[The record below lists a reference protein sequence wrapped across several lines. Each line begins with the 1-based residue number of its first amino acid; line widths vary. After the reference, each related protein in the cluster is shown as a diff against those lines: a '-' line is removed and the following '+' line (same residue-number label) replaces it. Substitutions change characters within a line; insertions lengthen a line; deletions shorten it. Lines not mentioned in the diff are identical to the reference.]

1 MSERRQA
8 AVLVAETQW
17 TDQPRVLLIKRAQ
30 HLRLHAGEIAFPG
43 GMVEEGDTDLW
54 HTALREAEEELE
66 LAPASIERLQQMP
79 TVTTRTGIDVT
90 PCLGR
95 LSAEPELV
103 VNREEL
109 DSYFYVP
116 LDFLAEPANLVL
128 DRFEYGGR
136 ERLVPRYEWEEHSI
150 WGITAAI
157 LVKLVNM
164 SCDAGLHLEDYW
176 RGSTP

>member
-1 MSERRQA
+1 M
-8 AVLVAETQW
+8 W
-17 TDQPRVLLIKRAQ
+17 CTDSAIYIFGGLGAT
-30 HLRLHAGEIAFPG
+30 HLEN
-43 GMVEEGDTDLW
+43 
-54 HTALREAEEELE
+54 
-66 LAPASIERLQQMP
+66 
-79 TVTTRTGIDVT
+79 DV
-90 PCLGR
+90 
-95 LSAEPELV
+95 
-103 VNREEL
+103 EEL

-164 SCDAGLHLEDYW
+164 SCDAGIHLEDYW